1 MDNLSLIYGK
11 KQKLVSLP
19 PDIAAKLASEP
30 PRSQNGIV
38 VAALR
43 RWYDMELPPRE
54 VFPAEPLKGWD

>member
-1 MDNLSLIYGK
+1 MENTTSLDVK

-30 PRSQNGIV
+30 KRSQNGIV

-54 VFPAEPLKGWD
+54 VFPAEPLKGWY